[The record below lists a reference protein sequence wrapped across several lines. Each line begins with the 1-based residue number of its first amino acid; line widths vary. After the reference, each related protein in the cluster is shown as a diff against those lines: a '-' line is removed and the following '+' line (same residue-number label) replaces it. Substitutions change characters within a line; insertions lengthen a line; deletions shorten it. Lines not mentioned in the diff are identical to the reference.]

1 MEKFKLPE
9 SIIADRIV
17 LLKREH
23 DHDED
28 MWEAIE
34 ESRSDI
40 RKYLFWVDKN
50 NTFADIVSATDLFH
64 KSWEDDQEWGFDI
77 YDLTTHRFLGCIG
90 VHNIKFADQNA
101 ELGYWLRS
109 SETKKGYMTEA
120 VLAIEKEL
128 FEHGMHRVTIC
139 CDANNKNSA
148 NTAKRAGYALESVA
162 KEALYHRDGLH
173 DIETYV
179 KFSPYPIKNL

>member
-1 MEKFKLPE
+1 
-9 SIIADRIV
+9 
-17 LLKREH
+17 
-23 DHDED
+23 
-28 MWEAIE
+28 
-34 ESRSDI
+34 
-40 RKYLFWVDKN
+40 
-50 NTFADIVSATDLFH
+50 
-64 KSWEDDQEWGFDI
+64 
-77 YDLTTHRFLGCIG
+77 
-90 VHNIKFADQNA
+90 
-101 ELGYWLRS
+101 
-109 SETKKGYMTEA
+109 MTEA